1 MSDPAPGGEPKK
13 LTLKERMALKGKK
26 TAEAFIP
33 TEEKAPEPQQQNS
46 NLQAQLGLP
55 IQQAPQIPDF
65 GLGDLSHITSTG
77 QMSEEE
83 YNRLAAFINFCYTNN
98 PAMLQAFISYY
109 PAVYQAFYD
118 MYQQQY
124 QASLAKNAPEAEHHE
139 EEADEAIPEQDEEE
153 AEYRPGGIA
162 SKEEKKKKKK
172 KKDPKDKDAAAAQ
185 KKPVLPPPK
194 TVLPPPQQKKYVEEH
209 VDIQKIAETAKNS
222 DKLLDMTK
230 EPMNIIFIGHVD
242 SGKSSICGKILILT
256 GKVDKEEFRKY
267 EQEAKEKG
275 RTGWVLAY
283 VMDIDEEER
292 DKGITVDI
300 GKANFELEKK
310 RFTIIDCPGHK
321 NYVPNMIAGASQAD
335 VACLV
340 ISAKTGEFEAGF
352 EQGGQTREHAILAAY
367 LGCSHLIVAVN
378 KMDDNEWDI
387 KRFNYIKERVNPF
400 LKDICEFDVDS
411 QVTWVPISAMQSIN
425 MDQRVPSDVCPW
437 YTGQSLFDTLD
448 NLPKQERIQ
457 RECLRFPVADKH
469 ADKGELTIY
478 GKIESGSIRE
488 GMKLMV
494 MPAKKEVTCSKIYNN
509 EDKEIVVA
517 CTGDNIKIIVKGID
531 PEEMRKGNVI
541 CGLQFV
547 CHLAFE
553 FEAELTVMDPP
564 ANKVISNG
572 FPAVLHLHTIQE
584 EVEIVTVKSN
594 KNQKKTTG
602 LICLKRGETGKVVI
616 KVPPAD
622 QFTNQKQAYCLE
634 KYAEF
639 PEMSR
644 FTLRAESR

>member
-1 MSDPAPGGEPKK
+1 
-13 LTLKERMALKGKK
+13 
-26 TAEAFIP
+26 
-33 TEEKAPEPQQQNS
+33 
-46 NLQAQLGLP
+46 
-55 IQQAPQIPDF
+55 
-65 GLGDLSHITSTG
+65 
-77 QMSEEE
+77 
-83 YNRLAAFINFCYTNN
+83 
-98 PAMLQAFISYY
+98 
-109 PAVYQAFYD
+109 
-118 MYQQQY
+118 
-124 QASLAKNAPEAEHHE
+124 
-139 EEADEAIPEQDEEE
+139 
-153 AEYRPGGIA
+153 
-162 SKEEKKKKKK
+162 
-172 KKDPKDKDAAAAQ
+172 
-185 KKPVLPPPK
+185 
-194 TVLPPPQQKKYVEEH
+194 
-209 VDIQKIAETAKNS
+209 
-222 DKLLDMTK
+222 
-230 EPMNIIFIGHVD
+230 MNIIFIGHVD
-242 SGKSSICGKILILT
+242 SGKSSICGKILLLT

-340 ISAKTGEFEAGF
+340 ISAKAGEFEAGF

-367 LGCSHLIVAVN
+367 LGCSHLVVAIN
-378 KMDDNEWDI
+378 KMDDNDWDA
-387 KRFNYIKERVNPF
+387 KRFNHIRERVNPF
-400 LKDICEFDVDS
+400 LKDICEFDVET

-425 MDQRVPSDVCPW
+425 MDQRVPKDVCPW

-448 NLPKQERIQ
+448 NMPKQERIQ

-469 ADKGELTIY
+469 ADKGDLTVY

-494 MPAKKEVTCSKIYNN
+494 MPAKKEVTCAKIYNN
-509 EDKEIVVA
+509 EDKEIVLA
-517 CTGDNIKIIVKGID
+517 STGDNIKLIVKGID
-531 PEEMRKGNVI
+531 PEELRKGNII

-584 EVEIVTVKSN
+584 EVEIVSVKSN
-594 KNQKKTTG
+594 KNQKKSTG

-616 KVPPAD
+616 KVRSSDPVH
-622 QFTNQKQAYCLE
+622 Q
-634 KYAEF
+634 
-639 PEMSR
+639 PEASLLPR
-644 FTLRAESR
+644 EVLRVP